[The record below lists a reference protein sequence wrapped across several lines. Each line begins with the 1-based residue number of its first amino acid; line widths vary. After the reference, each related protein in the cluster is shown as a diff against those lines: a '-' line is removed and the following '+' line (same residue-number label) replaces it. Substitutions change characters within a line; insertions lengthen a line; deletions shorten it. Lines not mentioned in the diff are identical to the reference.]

1 MNIYYW
7 SPFITH
13 VATVKAVINSASS
26 LNRYSNKH
34 SSYIINVAGEWNIY
48 KDELLKK
55 NIKNY

>member
-34 SSYIINVAGEWNIY
+34 CSYIINVAGEWNIY
-48 KDELLKK
+48 KDEL
-55 NIKNY
+55 